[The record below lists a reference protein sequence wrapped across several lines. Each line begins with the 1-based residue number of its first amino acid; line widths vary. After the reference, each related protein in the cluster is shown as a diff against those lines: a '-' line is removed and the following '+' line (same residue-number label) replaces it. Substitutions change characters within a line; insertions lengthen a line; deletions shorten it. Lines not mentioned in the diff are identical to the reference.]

1 MVSVIQFPRALTLL
15 GSANVGGLIW
25 VGGHSL
31 RGLKCWPGHLII
43 VSSWTL
49 SCSSSL
55 CLPFLIGEVGP
66 TGTVMSACL
75 VGSLEDKWETECE
88 LLDIIP
94 DLRVAPCIG
103 LLAKPKCPTS
113 ILHFAL
119 SPRPD
124 NVSFFFNWTTTK
136 QLFLSYSWKAYSV
149 GCKDVFLL
157 TLALRD

>member
-15 GSANVGGLIW
+15 GSAN

-75 VGSLEDKWETECE
+75 VGSLEDK
-88 LLDIIP
+88 
-94 DLRVAPCIG
+94 
-103 LLAKPKCPTS
+103 
-113 ILHFAL
+113 
-119 SPRPD
+119 
-124 NVSFFFNWTTTK
+124 
-136 QLFLSYSWKAYSV
+136 
-149 GCKDVFLL
+149 
-157 TLALRD
+157 